1 MAERGA
7 WERWGVEVLG
17 FGMRGVGNLTCFRI
31 ENVSIFFAFNAKSYV
46 LWVAKLIPK

>member
-7 WERWGVEVLG
+7 RERWGGGV
-17 FGMRGVGNLTCFRI
+17 RGVGNLTCFRI